1 MSRPNPTIYSSK
13 GRVCFLNVSK
23 SHWVTVSNI
32 GFKPGIV
39 NVFDSIPNNPISS
52 HTKDKIAAIV
62 FSDKEEIQL
71 QFKSLC
77 TCNMEMLTVKC
88 LLLPLQQLM
97 LKKRPYSAESPSQ
110 EVLTKKHNYRVSSST
125 KKEKSKR

>member
-13 GRVCFLNVSK
+13 GRVCFLNVSN
-23 SHWVTVSNI
+23 SHWVTVSNV

-39 NVFDSIPNNPISS
+39 NIFDSIPNNPISS
-52 HTKDKIAAIV
+52 HTKEQIAAIL

-71 QFKSLC
+71 QFKPVQV
-77 TCNMEMLTVKC
+77 CNMEMLTVKC
-88 LLLPLQQLM
+88 LPLPLQKLI

-110 EVLTKKHNYRVSSST
+110 EVLTRKHNYRVSSST
-125 KKEKSKR
+125 KKEKSKW

>member
-13 GRVCFLNVSK
+13 GRVCFLNVSN

-39 NVFDSIPNNPISS
+39 IMFDSIPNNPISS
-52 HTKDKIAAIV
+52 HTKEQIAAIL

-71 QFKSLC
+71 QFKSVQVQHGNANC
-77 TCNMEMLTVKC
+77 EVFAVAFAIAHAQEET
-88 LLLPLQQLM
+88 LL
-97 LKKRPYSAESPSQ
+97 S
-110 EVLTKKHNYRVSSST
+110 
-125 KKEKSKR
+125 